1 MFGKRGKKFSLFK
14 HVWTGLKFRSTTR
27 NDSLITLHVLLYYH
41 LVRGS
46 FFFVHCKAKNTVQL
60 SVSHSKS
67 LSFLIGLLD
76 HRGSLPKTSPKVSPI
91 TMSFEYKLVWLRHS
105 NKAIIKVITNTRNN
119 KYLGDDSPYPL
130 LWILVSCTICHVID
144 GYRQPWSFETYPNE
158 HHLKGTCHIDQKITM
173 RILLH

>member
-27 NDSLITLHVLLYYH
+27 KDSLITLHVLVYYH

-91 TMSFEYKLVWLRHS
+91 TMSFEYKLQPRLKLLRQFHLFS
-105 NKAIIKVITNTRNN
+105 NFCALLPSPLNTKSKPPPHPLFKVA
-119 KYLGDDSPYPL
+119 
-130 LWILVSCTICHVID
+130 LV
-144 GYRQPWSFETYPNE
+144 
-158 HHLKGTCHIDQKITM
+158 
-173 RILLH
+173 